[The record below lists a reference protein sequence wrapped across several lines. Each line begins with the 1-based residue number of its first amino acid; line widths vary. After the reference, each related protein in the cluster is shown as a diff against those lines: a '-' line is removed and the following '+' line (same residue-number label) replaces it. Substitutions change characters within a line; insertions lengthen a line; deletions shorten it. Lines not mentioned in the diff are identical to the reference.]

1 MAAPKKG
8 AEQDVAS
15 TVAILREM
23 GANTIRLTH
32 YQHGQPIH
40 DIADRTGIVLWDEI
54 SLVTTWTFG
63 EDPNPTPELLANARQ
78 QLQELVRLY
87 GADRILMGTDYPF
100 DMADYD
106 PVGHV
111 CGADLDAA
119 MVAAICGGN
128 TQRLLGI

>member
-1 MAAPKKG
+1 
-8 AEQDVAS
+8 
-15 TVAILREM
+15 
-23 GANTIRLTH
+23 
-32 YQHGQPIH
+32 
-40 DIADRTGIVLWDEI
+40 
-54 SLVTTWTFG
+54 
-63 EDPNPTPELLANARQ
+63 
-78 QLQELVRLY
+78 
-87 GADRILMGTDYPF
+87 MGTDYPF